1 MDRAAARWRQVV
13 PEIGDCRTWTCL
25 TKPLL
30 PRGVQLPAAIEEGQW
45 MRLGSGTI
53 RPRLGYR
60 LPRAGRRQVFREAWA
75 CCCRHFG
82 RGLGRLTVR
91 PGRLLHQ
98 AHLLAHGQERNRT
111 TTCTESDGLHGFSPD
126 ATHS

>member
-1 MDRAAARWRQVV
+1 MGCANEATTTPNAWVHRAILAQSLTSWGQVV
-13 PEIGDCRTWTCL
+13 PEIGDSRTWTFL

-45 MRLGSGTI
+45 MRLGTGTI

-82 RGLGRLTVR
+82 RG
-91 PGRLLHQ
+91 P
-98 AHLLAHGQERNRT
+98 
-111 TTCTESDGLHGFSPD
+111 S
-126 ATHS
+126 